1 MSKITQF
8 AVGSINTV
16 YTLDINE
23 HTDEVEASDPE
34 IFESETEDKKAI
46 IQAFIAKFSADIHL
60 HFEVDVD
67 DDVVE
72 SAELKKI
79 TDQADNEIPTSEIPD
94 IIRSYI
100 EGIEDDFERYNPDIL
115 SSFYDSF

>member
-1 MSKITQF
+1 M
-8 AVGSINTV
+8 
-16 YTLDINE
+16 
-23 HTDEVEASDPE
+23 EASDPE

-79 TDQADNEIPTSEIPD
+79 TDQADNEISTSDIPD

-115 SSFYDSF
+115 SNFYDSF

>member
-23 HTDEVEASDPE
+23 HTDEMETSDPE
-34 IFESETEDKKAI
+34 IFESKKEDVKAI
-46 IQAFIAKFSADIHL
+46 IQDFIEKFSADIHL

-72 SAELKKI
+72 SAILKKV

-100 EGIEDDFERYNPDIL
+100 EGIEDDFERYNPGIL
-115 SSFYDSF
+115 SEFYDSF

>member
-23 HTDEVEASDPE
+23 HTDEAELSDPE
-34 IFESETEDKKAI
+34 IFESETEDVKAI
-46 IQAFIAKFSADIHL
+46 IQAFITKFSADIYL

-72 SAELKKI
+72 SVILRKV

-94 IIRSYI
+94 IIRNYI

-115 SSFYDSF
+115 SDFYDSF

>member
-1 MSKITQF
+1 MSKITEF
-8 AVGSINTV
+8 AIGSINTV

-34 IFESETEDKKAI
+34 IFESETEDVKAT
-46 IQAFIAKFSADIHL
+46 IQNFIAKFSANIYL

-72 SAELKKI
+72 SAILKKV

-100 EGIEDDFERYNPDIL
+100 EGIEDDFEQYNPGIL
-115 SSFYDSF
+115 SEFYDSF